1 MAPTPTSTSS
11 LLHPHPPMTH
21 WHLLCLSPFSFDIY
35 IYIFDLEMWL
45 LIFLPIILKSIH
57 IIHLSCKNKSLIQ
70 HMFQLYKTINNYNE
84 LRNVSGPNTAL
95 TPSLPNRTDPFLTH
109 LSHFWNQI
117 LFSATCSNIHT
128 VLWRRQG
135 QRGQISNQV
144 WVIIRGWLAC
154 INPLDPH

>member
-84 LRNVSGPNTAL
+84 LRNVWPKHCLNTKLAQQNWPIPD
-95 TPSLPNRTDPFLTH
+95 PSESLLKSDI
-109 LSHFWNQI
+109 I
-117 LFSATCSNIHT
+117 LCYLQQYPYSSVKEARSERSDQQSSMGHY
-128 VLWRRQG
+128 
-135 QRGQISNQV
+135 
-144 WVIIRGWLAC
+144 
-154 INPLDPH
+154 